1 MRINTIII
9 TIGMICSK
17 LGHSYDNFDM
27 GVLRRHS
34 IIHAL
39 YGNMLILTFM
49 TNECMTINPCQDTA
63 TIQHR
68 TGLRRLI
75 NIFEL
80 IPDKLSN
87 LPRQS
92 IVAHKIRSMS
102 LRCEMLSIN

>member
-1 MRINTIII
+1 MRIDTIII

-17 LGHSYDNFDM
+17 LGHSYDNFGM

-39 YGNMLILTFM
+39 YDNMLILTFM
-49 TNECMTINPCQDTA
+49 TNVCMINPCQDTP

-68 TGLRRLI
+68 TGFSRLI

-92 IVAHKIRSMS
+92 ICG
-102 LRCEMLSIN
+102 L

>member
-49 TNECMTINPCQDTA
+49 TNE
-63 TIQHR
+63 
-68 TGLRRLI
+68 
-75 NIFEL
+75 
-80 IPDKLSN
+80 
-87 LPRQS
+87 
-92 IVAHKIRSMS
+92 
-102 LRCEMLSIN
+102 